1 MTQTDTTPR
10 PDEQQDKDEQRQALF
25 RLLLFLVVGVIAAA
39 AIGVVKALAVIGAV
53 IVMIML
59 HELGHFLTAKWA
71 GMKVTEYFLGFGPR
85 LWSTR
90 RGETEYGVKLFFLL
104 GGYVK
109 IIGMHNLDE
118 VDPADESRT
127 YRQKPFWRRLSVAV
141 AGSTVHFILAFLL
154 LFTLNSFVGVVKP
167 DLQVG
172 AISKL
177 ETGQSPAQEAGF
189 QLGDRIVSVDG
200 KKFETWDNLPPYIR
214 ERVGQRIDFVVERN
228 GEQVTLSPVAIDRRK
243 ANIKG
248 DQLETTKPTG
258 FVGISPTTKVEK
270 TNPITGIGRAAGDL
284 GFYTKETVVAL
295 GKMVSADGLSAYGRQ
310 LTAGRGAVQPSE
322 DDPRFLSPIGL
333 GRLAN
338 SVANS
343 GLRSVLFL
351 LVAINVFVGIFNMIP
366 LLPFDGGH
374 VAIAVYERIRSR
386 RNRPYHVDVAKLMP
400 VTYMVFL
407 VLMFVAVTSMYL
419 DIVRPLSLE

>member
-1 MTQTDTTPR
+1 MTQIQTEPR
-10 PDEQQDKDEQRQALF
+10 PGERSEKDEQRQALF
-25 RLLLFLVVGVIAAA
+25 RFLLFLVVGVIAAT

-85 LWSTR
+85 LWSFR

-118 VDPADESRT
+118 VDPEDEPRT
-127 YRQKPFWRRLSVAV
+127 YRRKPFWRRLSVAV
-141 AGSTVHFILAFLL
+141 AGSTVHFILAFVLL
-154 LFTLNSFVGVVKP
+154 WTLNSFVGVVKSE
-167 DLQVG
+167 LRVG
-172 AISKL
+172 GISRL
-177 ETGQSPAQEAGF
+177 ESGESPAQEAGF

-200 KKFETWDNLPPYIR
+200 KQFDKWEDLPPYIR
-214 ERVGQRIDFVVERN
+214 DRVGQRIDFVVERN
-228 GEQVTLSPVAIDRRK
+228 GQEVTLSPVAVDRRK
-243 ANIKG
+243 VKIVGARVA
-248 DQLETTKPTG
+248 ETKPVG
-258 FVGISPTTKVEK
+258 FVGISPTTRVDKADPVSAL
-270 TNPITGIGRAAGDL
+270 GRSAGDL
-284 GFYTKETVVAL
+284 GFYTKETVAAL
-295 GKMVSADGLSAYGRQ
+295 GQMVSADGLSAYGRQ
-310 LTAGRGAVQPSE
+310 LTAGPGAAPPSE

-333 GRLAN
+333 GRLADT
-338 SVANS
+338 VADS

-400 VTYMVFL
+400 LTYMVFL

-419 DIVRPLSLE
+419 DIVRPLRLD

>member
-1 MTQTDTTPR
+1 MTDQEIQPR
-10 PDEQQDKDEQRQALF
+10 SEEKDEQRQALF
-25 RLLLFLVVGVIAAA
+25 RFLLVLVAGVFAATA
-39 AIGVVKALAVIGAV
+39 FGIVKALAVIAAV
-53 IVMIML
+53 ILMIML

-85 LWSTR
+85 LWSVR
-90 RGETEYGVKLFFLL
+90 KGETEYGVKLFFLL

-109 IIGMHNLDE
+109 IVGMHNLEE
-118 VDPADESRT
+118 VDPEDEPRT
-127 YRQKPFWRRLSVAV
+127 YRQKSFPRRLSVAI

-154 LFTLNSFVGVVKP
+154 LWGLNSFVGVVEP
-167 DLQVG
+167 DMKVG
-172 AISKL
+172 QISKL
-177 ETGQSPAQEAGF
+177 ENGQSPAEEAGF
-189 QLGDRIVSVDG
+189 ELGDRIVSVDG
-200 KKFETWDNLPPYIR
+200 KRFAKWDELPPYIK
-214 ERVGQRIDFVVERN
+214 ERPGQRIDFVVERD
-228 GEQVTLSPVAIDRRK
+228 GREVTVSPVAVDRRNVK
-243 ANIKG
+243 LKG
-248 DQLETTKPTG
+248 DRKYTEPVG

-270 TNPITGIGRAAGDL
+270 TDPFTGIGRSAKDL
-284 GFYTKETVVAL
+284 GFYTKETIGAL

-310 LTAGRGAVQPSE
+310 LTAGRGAVAPSE

-338 SVANS
+338 TVANS

-374 VAIAVYERIRSR
+374 VAIAAYERIRSR
-386 RNRPYHVDVAKLMP
+386 RGRPYHVDVAKLMP
-400 VTYMVFL
+400 ITYMVFL
-407 VLMFVAVTSMYL
+407 LLMFVAVTSMYL